1 MNDLMLV
8 INNLSVKMDKG
19 FDKVDDRFEK
29 VDERFEKIDHQFR
42 KIDGQFLTINDKFK
56 EQEIKFDKMMDEKI
70 DDLAVI
76 VNRSF
81 ESVEKSLR
89 TWRLKTNLIY
99 CVKTWIKNLIK
110 LIIPLK
116 KLA

>member
-1 MNDLMLV
+1 MKRLMNGLKKSI
-8 INNLSVKMDKG
+8 INS
-19 FDKVDDRFEK
+19 E
-29 VDERFEKIDHQFR
+29 

-99 CVKTWIKNLIK
+99 CVKTWIKI
-110 LIIPLK
+110 
-116 KLA
+116 

>member
-1 MNDLMLV
+1 MKRLMNGLKKSI
-8 INNLSVKMDKG
+8 INS
-19 FDKVDDRFEK
+19 E
-29 VDERFEKIDHQFR
+29 